1 MPTCRYRTGGTGW
14 RTGRRDRTGPSSSG
28 TAAEAIEPTLV
39 VDASAALDACT
50 HLDGFAVFGEHR
62 LVSPPLLWSEVRSA
76 LHEAVWRRAINV
88 ELAGQ
93 AQRRLDSGVI
103 LRRSPSTLGANAW
116 AIADELGV
124 AKTYDA
130 EYLALA
136 RILRCL
142 VVTTDARLR
151 RGAERLGLVV
161 GPMEL

>member
-1 MPTCRYRTGGTGW
+1 MNPL
-14 RTGRRDRTGPSSSG
+14 
-28 TAAEAIEPTLV
+28 LV

-50 HLDGFAVFGEHR
+50 HDNGFVAFGEHR
-62 LVSPPLLWSEVRSA
+62 LVAPPLLWSEVRSA
-76 LHEAVWRRAINV
+76 LHEAVWRQAITR
-88 ELAGQ
+88 ELAEQ
-93 AQRRLDSGVI
+93 ALKRLDSGAI
-103 LRRSPSTLGANAW
+103 GRKSPAALGAVAW
-116 AIADELGV
+116 AIADELGL

-161 GPMEL
+161 GPTQL